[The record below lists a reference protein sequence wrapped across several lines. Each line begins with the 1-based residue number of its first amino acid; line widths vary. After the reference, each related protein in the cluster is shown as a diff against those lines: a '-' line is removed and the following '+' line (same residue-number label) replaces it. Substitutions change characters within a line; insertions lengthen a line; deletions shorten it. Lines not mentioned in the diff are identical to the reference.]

1 MQCTPRANVHLV
13 SLKGFE
19 AFQDVLSRGK
29 RFTSQGITGF
39 VLFKPATEAGSDLAS
54 NTIYF
59 GVTAKKRTRPAVMRN
74 RIKRLLRESLRLSIK
89 KNLPRKP
96 TQKIQVPVQEMV
108 EAIVL
113 IGMYIPEKPQMLHLQ
128 DVLPGVQTILK
139 RAKEYYHKQYTPA
152 HETIPDTPT

>member
-1 MQCTPRANVHLV
+1 MQCTPRPNVQLI

-39 VLFKPATEAGSDLAS
+39 VLFKTDLS
-54 NTIYF
+54 NSPKSPRSTIHF

-74 RIKRLLRESLRLSIK
+74 RIKRLLRESLRLSLK
-89 KNLPRKP
+89 KNPPRKP
-96 TQKIQVPVQEMV
+96 AHKSQVPVQEIV

-113 IGMYIPEKPQMLHLQ
+113 IGMYVPEKPQLLHLH

-139 RAKEYYHKQYTPA
+139 RAKDYYHKQYSPA
-152 HETIPDTPT
+152 DVTISDKPT